1 MKKFL
6 KSLGQLNNSQIR
18 ATLATVH
25 HSIEETAT
33 AQLQGEN
40 IKVIAHTTK
49 EGEVHVNIAV
59 NYEEHTTAIS
69 FKFSRDGGFFT
80 EIVMQEVQKPKPSAV
95 NGLSILVAM
104 LKGSD
109 NNITNQN

>member
-18 ATLATVH
+18 VALSTIH
-25 HSIEETAT
+25 HSIEETST

-40 IKVIAHTTK
+40 IKVIAHTNK
-49 EGEVHVNIAV
+49 EGEVHVNIAI

-69 FKFSRDGGFFT
+69 FKFSRDGGFFK
-80 EIVMQEVQKPKPSAV
+80 EIVMQEMQKPKPTSL
-95 NGLSILVAM
+95 NGLGIILTM
-104 LKGSD
+104 LSGGD
-109 NNITNQN
+109 NNTINQN